1 MPWPTRSSTCS
12 TSSPAGR
19 RDAAHGRVTPLDDP
33 TLLTVGLMGA
43 AALLAGWVDAV
54 VGGGGL
60 IQLPALLLGFPGATP
75 AQILATNK
83 FGSIFG
89 TTTSSVTYYRRVR
102 PDLRTALPMAAVAYL
117 GAVGGALIGLHI
129 PRSAF
134 NPIIL
139 VCLVGVGAYT
149 LLKPQLGQ
157 ATALRY
163 AGHRH
168 TLVAVLTGFVIGIY
182 DGALGPGT
190 GSFLVFALVG
200 LMGYAFLEASAKA
213 KIANVATN
221 LGALTVFAPGG
232 HVLLKIGLVM
242 GLMNLLGG
250 YLGARTAVRLGSRFV
265 RIVFVVVVSAFIVR
279 ISAQLLG
286 LWS

>member
-1 MPWPTRSSTCS
+1 VP
-12 TSSPAGR
+12 
-19 RDAAHGRVTPLDDP
+19 DP
-33 TLLTVGLMGA
+33 DLTTASLMA
-43 AALLAGWVDAV
+43 AAAFVAGWMDAV

-60 IQLPALLLGFPGATP
+60 VQLPALLLGFPGATP
-75 AQILATNK
+75 AQVLATNK

-89 TTTSSVTYYRRVR
+89 TATSSITYWRRVR

-129 PRSAF
+129 PKSAF

-139 VCLVGVGAYT
+139 VMLVVVGAYT
-149 LLKPQLGQ
+149 VARPSMGTE
-157 ATALRY
+157 TALRFD
-163 AGHRH
+163 GHRH
-168 TLVAVLTGFVIGIY
+168 TGVAMLTGFCIGVY

-213 KIANVATN
+213 KIANFATN

-232 HVLLKIGLVM
+232 HVMWKIGAVM
-242 GLMNLLGG
+242 AAMNLLGG
-250 YLGARTAVRLGSRFV
+250 YAGARTAVARGSRFV
-265 RIVFVVVVSAFIVR
+265 RAVFVVVVVAFTLR
-279 ISAQLLG
+279 IGAEVFG
-286 LWS
+286 G

>member
-1 MPWPTRSSTCS
+1 VPDLEVVALMAV
-12 TSSPAGR
+12 AGF
-19 RDAAHGRVTPLDDP
+19 A
-33 TLLTVGLMGA
+33 
-43 AALLAGWVDAV
+43 AGWVDAV

-60 IQLPALLLGFPGATP
+60 VQLPALLLGFPGASP

-83 FGSIFG
+83 IAGIAG
-89 TTTSSVTYYRRVR
+89 TATSSITYWRRVR
-102 PDLRTALPMAAVAYL
+102 PDLRTAVPMAVVAYF
-117 GAVGGALIGLHI
+117 GAIGGALVGLHI

-139 VCLVGVGAYT
+139 VMLVVVGAYT
-149 LLKPQLGQ
+149 VARPSMGAQ
-157 ATALRY
+157 TALRFD
-163 AGHRH
+163 GHRH
-168 TLVAVLTGFVIGIY
+168 TFVAMATGFLIGVY

-213 KIANVATN
+213 KIANFATN

-232 HVLLKIGLVM
+232 HVMWRIGLVM
-242 GLMNLLGG
+242 AAANLLGG
-250 YLGARTAVRLGSRFV
+250 YTGARTAVARGSRFV
-265 RIVFVVVVSAFIVR
+265 RVVFVLVLVAFIIR
-279 ISAQLLG
+279 IGGSVLG